1 LAVATLE
8 SDFTAAVGKKFAEVN
23 DRVAEEL
30 WLMV

>member
-8 SDFTAAVGKKFAEVN
+8 SDFTAAVGKKIAEVN

-30 WLMV
+30 